1 LVVFLIQPI
10 NQKEAFMKKI
20 ILLALVF
27 VFVLP
32 GISMARDPDFGGG
45 GQRHGKENPLPR
57 GKWWRLPQVVD
68 KLALTQKEKE
78 TLDTLYVEKRR
89 TMIDL
94 RSQVQKERLELE
106 QLMDSS
112 NFDAAAC
119 MERFQRVLEAKRN
132 LSTERFKFLVG
143 VRELLGLERFQQL
156 KAEFWRHR
164 MKGKR
169 GGRNPAEVNRPAG

>member
-1 LVVFLIQPI
+1 
-10 NQKEAFMKKI
+10 MKKI

-32 GISMARDPDFGGG
+32 GISMARDPSFGGG
-45 GQRHGKENPLPR
+45 GPGHGKENFLPR
-57 GKWWRLPQVVD
+57 GKWWRLPQVAD

-78 TLDTLYVEKRR
+78 KLDALSLEKRR

-106 QLMDSS
+106 ALMDSS

-119 MERFQRVLEAKRN
+119 MERFQKVLEAKRN

-143 VRELLGLERFQQL
+143 IRELLGLERFQQL
-156 KAEFWRHR
+156 KAEFWKYR
-164 MKGKR
+164 MKGRR
-169 GGRNPAEVNRPAG
+169 GQRNPAKGNRPAG